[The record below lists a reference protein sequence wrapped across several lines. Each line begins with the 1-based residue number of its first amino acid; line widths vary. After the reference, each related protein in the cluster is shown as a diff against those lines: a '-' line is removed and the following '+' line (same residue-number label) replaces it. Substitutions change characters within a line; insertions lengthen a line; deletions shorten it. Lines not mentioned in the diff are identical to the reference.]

1 MAEYMH
7 NIIKHGVSSHLVN
20 NLVEG
25 LIKCDLKFYTHNCY
39 I

>member
-1 MAEYMH
+1 MH
-7 NIIKHGVSSHLVN
+7 NIIKHGVYSHLVN

-25 LIKCDLKFYTHNCY
+25 LIKCDAKVLYSSHNCY